1 MNNNYYLDLV
11 TMDIIKYQGVSIYP
25 ISFKEIKETI
35 GYEVFS
41 QCMFPFCITKDYIEY
56 VNNCELDNTFNL
68 FEEIILKDKD
78 MVKLVSIILSIF
90 CKPEHI
96 YADDK
101 GIMLCDDKDN
111 VMFVLNRDNF
121 EEFSE
126 IILKLNGKSKLK
138 VEKPPKNMS
147 NRQRDVWE
155 KLQAGRKRE
164 EKKNEVHFYDILNVC
179 EFAGQYRIPI
189 SEIESWTIWKI
200 LNCYNAKIGLK
211 SYDDSLAIG
220 LVAHDLKDIQ
230 GNNHWLKK
238 LMIRD

>member
-126 IILKLNGKSKLK
+126 ILLKLNGKSKLK

-164 EKKNEVHFYDILNVC
+164 EKKNEIHFYDILNVC

-189 SEIESWTIWKI
+189 SEIESWTIW
-200 LNCYNAKIGLK
+200 
-211 SYDDSLAIG
+211 
-220 LVAHDLKDIQ
+220 
-230 GNNHWLKK
+230 
-238 LMIRD
+238 